1 MRKVYQLGL
10 RDSISCIAVARGL
23 LAVGSWANEL
33 KVFSTETQKEMCQQ
47 QLEATPMSA
56 TFWGSKV
63 VMSMSDGWVTSYDTA
78 TLKVE
83 QMFKCVGFSRN
94 IINYKDQYL
103 VLATCSSPEVVVMNL
118 KTGKLDV
125 RRELPQRAFCL
136 SLGDDGQ
143 KLLVCT
149 AGRLVLHFQLRYD
162 SRAGQFSLALL
173 R

>member
-10 RDSISCIAVARGL
+10 RDSISCIAVTHGL

-33 KVFSTETQKEMCQQ
+33 KVFSTENQKEMCLQ

-63 VMSMSDGWVTSYDTA
+63 VMSMSDGWVMSYDTV

-94 IINYKDQYL
+94 IINYKDQYI

-118 KTGKLDV
+118 QTGKLDI
-125 RRELPQRAFCL
+125 RREPPQRAFCL
-136 SLGDDGQ
+136 ALGENGQ

-149 AGRLVLHFQLRYD
+149 AGRLVLNF
-162 SRAGQFSLALL
+162 
-173 R
+173 